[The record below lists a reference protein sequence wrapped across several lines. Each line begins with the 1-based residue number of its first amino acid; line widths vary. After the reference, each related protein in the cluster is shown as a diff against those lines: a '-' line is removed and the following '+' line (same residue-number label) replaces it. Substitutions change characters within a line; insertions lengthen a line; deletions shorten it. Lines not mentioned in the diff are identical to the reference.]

1 MSYATIKKLS
11 SLYNSNLVLT
21 DEVAG
26 LRSDVKEG
34 LKKVEKAT
42 RDLDKANKPDEVG
55 AWRKVE
61 IASENTFRPLVK
73 SDVETAL
80 KKLNILG

>member
-21 DEVAG
+21 HEVAG

-42 RDLDKANKPDEVG
+42 RELDKANKPDEAG
-55 AWRKVE
+55 AWRKVARPTDE
-61 IASENTFRPLVK
+61 TFRPLVK

>member
-11 SLYNSNLVLT
+11 SLYNSNVVLT

-42 RDLDKANKPDEVG
+42 RELNKANRPDEVG
-55 AWRKVE
+55 AWRRVDNPTDE
-61 IASENTFRPLVK
+61 TFRPLVK

-80 KKLNILG
+80 KKLNVLG